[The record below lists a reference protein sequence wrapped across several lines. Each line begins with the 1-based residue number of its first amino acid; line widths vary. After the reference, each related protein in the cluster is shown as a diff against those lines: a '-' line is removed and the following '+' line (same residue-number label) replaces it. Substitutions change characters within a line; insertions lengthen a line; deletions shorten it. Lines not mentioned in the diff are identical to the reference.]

1 MDMDPVTRLTHQK
14 KRLSRLASRL
24 IFMYYQAIRQNDL
37 KEVKVLLERLKD
49 GNLNRM
55 NLKNHV
61 LTDNSPLTVGIQSE
75 STEVSLYLVPRL
87 NLALGSTP
95 PLVAAVAGENWKVFK
110 KLLKYQAPLNL
121 SNANGDTALHI
132 AARMGLKNYVV
143 ELVEHGALLN
153 VLNHR
158 SLTPLDEAI
167 IFLHSDLMDW
177 LEWPA
182 VA

>member
-1 MDMDPVTRLTHQK
+1 MTPSTRLTHQK

-24 IFMYYQAIRQNDL
+24 IFAYYQAIRQNDL
-37 KEVKVLLERLKD
+37 KEVKVLLDRLKD
-49 GNLNRM
+49 GDLNRM

-87 NLALGSTP
+87 NLAIGSTP
-95 PLVAAVAGENWKVFK
+95 PLVAAVAAENWDVFK
-110 KLLKYQAPLNL
+110 KLLAYQAPLDLRNE
-121 SNANGDTALHI
+121 NGDTALHL
-132 AARMGLKNYVV
+132 AARMGLKDYVV
-143 ELVEHGALLN
+143 KLVESGARLN
-153 VLNHR
+153 AINDR

-167 IFLHSDLMDW
+167 IHLHSDLVDW